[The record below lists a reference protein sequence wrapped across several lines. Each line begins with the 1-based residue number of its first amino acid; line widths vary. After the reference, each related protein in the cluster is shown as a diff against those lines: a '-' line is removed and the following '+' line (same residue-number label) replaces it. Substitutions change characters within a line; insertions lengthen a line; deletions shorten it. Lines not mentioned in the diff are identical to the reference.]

1 MPERFIGAVLKT
13 VVRDERTVG
22 SNPTSSFFIYQ
33 VWQNL
38 EKYLVM
44 DKANKFVLYFNII
57 LAIVIFCAVLP
68 YILLNSV
75 ELPEI
80 KFETTI
86 GSFILALLAANAFN
100 SISELFD
107 VNKNYDKN
115 TQVYRSAAKTIWTIL
130 FILLSE
136 FLILPLKI
144 LGLYIL
150 GFFGLAY
157 IYLTILKIYHLK
169 K

>member
-1 MPERFIGAVLKT
+1 M
-13 VVRDERTVG
+13 
-22 SNPTSSFFIYQ
+22 N
-33 VWQNL
+33 
-38 EKYLVM
+38 
-44 DKANKFVLYFNII
+44 KANKFVLYFNII
-57 LAIVIFCAVLP
+57 LTIIIFCVIIP
-68 YILLNSV
+68 YILLNKV

-86 GSFILALLAANAFN
+86 CSFILALLASNAFN

-107 VNKNYDKN
+107 VNKNYDRN
-115 TQVYRSAAKTIWTIL
+115 TQVYRSVAKTIWTIL

-136 FLILPLKI
+136 FIILPLKI

-150 GFFGLAY
+150 SFFGLAY

>member
-33 VWQNL
+33 VWQSL

-44 DKANKFVLYFNII
+44 DKANKFVLYFNVI
-57 LAIVIFCAVLP
+57 LAIVIFCTVLP

-80 KFETTI
+80 KFETTFF
-86 GSFILALLAANAFN
+86 SFILASFAAKFFK
-100 SISELFD
+100 SIGELF
-107 VNKNYDKN
+107 NIKNNYDKN
-115 TQVYRSAAKTIWTIL
+115 TQVYRSATKTIWSII

-136 FLILPLKI
+136 FLVLPLKI

-150 GFFGLAY
+150 GFFVLAY
-157 IYLTILKIYHLK
+157 IYLIILKIYHLTK
-169 K
+169 

>member
-1 MPERFIGAVLKT
+1 MTSVPWVRIPPPPFLYSLVN
-13 VVRDERTVG
+13 VVK
-22 SNPTSSFFIYQ
+22 N
-33 VWQNL
+33 
-38 EKYLVM
+38 
-44 DKANKFVLYFNII
+44 KANKFVLYFNVIF
-57 LAIVIFCAVLP
+57 AIVIFCAIVP
-68 YILLNSV
+68 YILLNNL

-100 SISELFD
+100 SIGELFD

-136 FLILPLKI
+136 FLILHLKI

-150 GFFGLAY
+150 GFFCLAY
-157 IYLTILKIYHLK
+157 IYLTILKIYHIK